1 MQELSQAQ
9 DPLFCGLADLCVADT
24 RARTDASGAF
34 CSARNLGCEYD
45 GHPAETGGAM
55 PGQAPP
61 TPLSAPLPP
70 LASTSSSLVV
80 PLPSKDILLPA
91 ADAFFDSI
99 VSAGLLV
106 FCHRQRVM
114 HAINENTAP
123 LEFVYALLALSLRY
137 CALVPAGFASSKA
150 AAAAYAD
157 SARALIRQGAEQYD
171 SLDRLHA
178 LLLLAVYD
186 CMDTPARA

>member
-1 MQELSQAQ
+1 
-9 DPLFCGLADLCVADT
+9 
-24 RARTDASGAF
+24 
-34 CSARNLGCEYD
+34 
-45 GHPAETGGAM
+45 
-55 PGQAPP
+55 
-61 TPLSAPLPP
+61 
-70 LASTSSSLVV
+70 
-80 PLPSKDILLPA
+80 
-91 ADAFFDSI
+91 
-99 VSAGLLV
+99 
-106 FCHRQRVM
+106 M

-186 CMDTPARA
+186 CMGTNYAERGWITLGLACRMAQAQGLGVPVEPPATTSNGDGGDVLTSAAIDAEIRARTYWTCFLVRRSRAACG